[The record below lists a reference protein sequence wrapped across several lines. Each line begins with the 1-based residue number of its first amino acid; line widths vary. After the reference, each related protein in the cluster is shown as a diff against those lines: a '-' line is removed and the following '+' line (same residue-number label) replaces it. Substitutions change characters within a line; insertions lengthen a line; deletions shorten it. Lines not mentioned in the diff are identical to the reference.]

1 MRKLLSTL
9 MATMAMLSVST
20 VGASAAD
27 YSFSTDAPAD
37 YYGSTSYEEVYGS
50 QYNYGGPNVVD
61 YQIPE
66 LEYGNSS
73 TTQIG
78 VMEKIPL
85 PGLQQSVYSSAGG
98 GSYGITDSAGAG
110 VPGGTPGISGTAGG
124 VILPGSVQ
132 FTTLSDISLLS
143 NGAIGRISIPA
154 LGIKNYY
161 VWEDTT
167 SSSMSKGVGHFTS
180 TSVWNGNVGIA
191 GHNRGAKYIIGSIKN
206 LETGDKITYTTSQGT
221 RTYAVET
228 VSKIRNDD
236 WSYLE
241 TTSDNRI
248 TLVTCV
254 AGDSS
259 HRWCVQAVEVH

>member
-9 MATMAMLSVST
+9 MATMAMLSVLT

-66 LEYGNSS
+66 LEYGAFS
-73 TTQIG
+73 TTQTG

-85 PGLQQSVYSSAGG
+85 PGLQQSAYSSVGG
-98 GSYGITDSAGAG
+98 GGYGITDSAGTGIPA
-110 VPGGTPGISGTAGG
+110 VTPGTSGTTSGI
-124 VILPGSVQ
+124 ILPGSVQ

-154 LGIKNYY
+154 LSIKNYY

-180 TSVWNGNVGIA
+180 TSVWDGNVGIA
-191 GHNRGAKYIIGSIKN
+191 GHNRGAKYIIGSIKD
-206 LETGDKITYTTSQGT
+206 LEAGDKITYATSQGT
-221 RTYAVET
+221 RTYVVET
-228 VSKIRNDD
+228 VVKIRNDD
-236 WSYLE
+236 WSYLG

-259 HRWCVQAVEVH
+259 HRWCVQAVEVD